1 MPTRDGTLWIDR
13 KANFV
18 DSAHSQTIIARSG
31 FLSGKVYV
39 NQFIGLIRTMRPKQ
53 WLKNGFI
60 FVPLLFD
67 RKLDEPTFV
76 IKTLIGFA
84 LLCLISSTVY
94 LINDLADIKADQAHP
109 TKRNRPLPSGK
120 LSKPVAI
127 AAAILFPAVC
137 IPLAF
142 GLNFNFMLIVIIYL
156 ISQILYSFWLKH
168 VVLIDVLILASAYL
182 LRVVAGVELVD
193 VLRFSPWLY
202 LFTGTLALFIGF
214 GKRRQELVLIEGNS
228 TSTRA
233 ILKEYTVGL
242 LDEMIMIS
250 TTMTLMTYSLYT
262 FSAEGLPKNHSMMLT
277 IPFVLYGVLR
287 YLYLIHV
294 RGEGGA
300 PDEVILRDYPLQAT
314 VALWGLS
321 ILLLLY
327 LFPDAP

>member
-1 MPTRDGTLWIDR
+1 
-13 KANFV
+13 
-18 DSAHSQTIIARSG
+18 
-31 FLSGKVYV
+31 
-39 NQFIGLIRTMRPKQ
+39 MRPKQ

-67 RKLDEPTFV
+67 RKLDEPRYV
-76 IKTLIGFA
+76 IATLVGFL

-120 LSKPVAI
+120 LAKPVAV
-127 AAAILFPAVC
+127 AAAVIFPLIC
-137 IPLAF
+137 IPLAII
-142 GLNFNFMLIVIIYL
+142 LNPNFAIVVVLYL
-156 ISQILYSFWLKH
+156 VSQIMYSFWLKH
-168 VVLIDVLILASAYL
+168 VVLIDVLVLASAYM

-193 VLRFSPWLY
+193 VIRFSPWLY

-214 GKRRQELVLIEGNS
+214 GKRRQELVLIEGNHS
-228 TSTRA
+228 STRA

-262 FSAEGLPKNHSMMLT
+262 FSAEGLPQNHSMMLT

-300 PDEVILRDYPLQAT
+300 PDEVILRDHPLQAT

-321 ILLLLY
+321 IILILY
-327 LFPDAP
+327 LFPDVP